1 MEKQDFYRNACQDV
15 DGPLQGVRVI
25 EVTTTWAGP
34 MAGCVL
40 ADYGADVIKVE
51 APTGEVARR
60 LLPLV
65 PGTSLGIPH
74 ETVNRNKRNLTLDLH
89 EPEAR
94 RLLKELVR
102 TADVFLENFRPG
114 ALAGWGLGYADLC
127 QVKPDLIYVSVSGFG
142 QFGDLHARAGYDPIA
157 QNYSGWSSLNGN
169 PEDGPTKA
177 PTFLGDD
184 LAGLHAALGTM
195 AALHHR
201 NRTGEG
207 QHVDV
212 ALIDCLLFQSNGNPT
227 AGALDIDLPRMG
239 NQFSLASP
247 VNAYDCTN
255 GKVFAGVLLDSHW
268 KILAREMN
276 REDLADLGLMDRLAQ
291 RALVDGLLADYCA
304 KRTVEEVV
312 DRATALGLP
321 ATRINTYADVARQK
335 HVRSRDML
343 QDVELSN
350 GQTVPLTG
358 PAAKFSRTPL
368 RIRNRAPM
376 LGEHTAQI
384 LADIGCKPE
393 TIEDLK
399 ARGVI

>member
-1 MEKQDFYRNACQDV
+1 MEKQHFYQNARHDI
-15 DGPLQGVRVI
+15 DGPLHGVRVI

-34 MAGCVL
+34 MAGCIL

-51 APTGEVARR
+51 APTGEVGRR

-74 ETVNRNKRNLTLDLH
+74 ETVNRNKRNLTIDLH
-89 EPEAR
+89 EPEGQQ
-94 RLLKELVR
+94 LLKQLVE

-114 ALAGWGLGYADLC
+114 ALAEWGLGYPDLC
-127 QVKPDLIYVSVSGFG
+127 QVNSGLIYVSVSGFG
-142 QFGDLHARAGYDPIA
+142 QFGELHARAGYDPIA
-157 QNYSGWSSLNGN
+157 QNYSGWSSLNGD
-169 PEDGPTKA
+169 PDDGPTKA

-195 AALHHR
+195 AALRHR
-201 NRTGEG
+201 DRTGEG

-227 AGALDIDLPRMG
+227 AGAMDVELPRMG
-239 NQFSLASP
+239 NQFSLAAP
-247 VNAYDCTN
+247 VNAYNCTN

-268 KILAREMN
+268 KLLAKELK
-276 REDLADLGLMDRLAQ
+276 REDLAPLGLMDRLA
-291 RALVDGLLADYCA
+291 RRDLVDGLLAGYCA
-304 KRTVEEVV
+304 ERTVEEVV

-321 ATRINTYADVARQK
+321 ATRINTYADVARQQ
-335 HVRSRDML
+335 HVHSRDML
-343 QDVELSN
+343 QAIELSN

-358 PAAKFSRTPL
+358 PAAKFSRTPV
-368 RIRNRAPM
+368 RIRHRAPM

-384 LADIGCKPE
+384 LADLGCKPE
-393 TIEDLK
+393 TIADLK